1 MVDSKLVNIMP
12 DMNAPETES
21 LTKSLDISLSDAAT
35 KRIAAILSSQNDPEQ
50 KLRIAVAGGG
60 CSGFQY
66 HFSFDSHVTPDDRV
80 FAHGP
85 AAIIV
90 DEMSL
95 GLLAGSVID
104 FVEDLAGSSFQ
115 IKNPLAKSGC
125 GCGNSFS
132 V

>member
-1 MVDSKLVNIMP
+1 MP
-12 DMNAPETES
+12 DMNPASQPAH
-21 LTKSLDISLSDAAT
+21 KIQISDAAT
-35 KRIAAILSSQNDPEQ
+35 SRIAAILSREAKPDL

-66 HFSFDSHVTPDDRV
+66 HFSFDSDVTADDQV
-80 FAHGP
+80 FQRNVGQNMASVV
-85 AAIIV
+85 V
-90 DEMSL
+90 DETSL

-104 FVEDLAGSSFQ
+104 FVEDMAGSSFQ

-132 V
+132 L

>member
-1 MVDSKLVNIMP
+1 MP
-12 DMNAPETES
+12 DMNPASQPA
-21 LTKSLDISLSDAAT
+21 LQIQLSDAAT
-35 KRIAAILSSQNDPEQ
+35 SRIAAILAREAKPDL

-66 HFSFDSHVTPDDRV
+66 HFSFDSDVTADDQV
-80 FAHGP
+80 FQRNVGQNI
-85 AAIIV
+85 AAVVV
-90 DEMSL
+90 DETSL

-104 FVEDLAGSSFQ
+104 FVEDMAGSSFQ

-132 V
+132 L

>member
-1 MVDSKLVNIMP
+1 MP
-12 DMNAPETES
+12 DMNPVAAQTAPQ
-21 LTKSLDISLSDAAT
+21 IQLSDAAT
-35 KRIAAILSSQNDPEQ
+35 SRIAAILAREAKPDL

-66 HFSFDSHVTPDDRV
+66 HFSFDSDVTADDQV
-80 FAHGP
+80 FQRGVGQNL
-85 AAIIV
+85 AAVVV
-90 DEMSL
+90 DETSL

-104 FVEDLAGSSFQ
+104 FVEDMAGSSFQ

-132 V
+132 L